1 MKKTKNAIVAANAFS
16 LAEALITLLV
26 ICVIAIASAP
36 VITKKHKA
44 RINLP
49 HGVYACYWNGDNLV
63 AKYII
68 NGQESDGKVV
78 FDSEEQRYGCEF
90 NPPTNAKNFV
100 ATIVGGGGGGAG
112 AGIMTGSRMFT
123 QNTTKTIEE
132 PAYYQFLVAGAGG
145 SGGSVWMRKS
155 NCYNAKT
162 GWACSGTGSPGAVV
176 VSNYKFLPKGTQVN
190 VVIGAGGSGANIG
203 SHAGYDGGDSSVRL
217 NDKDNSTIIA
227 QGGGGGFTMD
237 YNEDPNWLYYKTSYT
252 ASAGSGFV
260 QSNYVSKGNVSRQVG
275 ENQQGPIQS
284 AARSG
289 APGGYAYKGF
299 TINRA
304 KVETHIPTWYEH
316 ERIGAYTLDENWNI
330 KTFRKSNAGCTW
342 SVKPSDRL
350 HSTYAMQGGLNALRP
365 YRNSMMTKPF
375 MEEFGISGSENQET
389 PFASGSAGEVDDGAC
404 KYYESG
410 IRNGGSGVVA
420 YKYIEV
426 FAGKGGNAGSVLQ
439 LPYAEMP
446 QKTLLFP
453 GKGGKGGQGAPN
465 VRKSIGIGGSSYRN
479 NEVTAGSEG
488 QSSYIKNGSQVLQ
501 GTGAPM
507 VVPNDDETYSS
518 DYNDAG
524 MPVGGNGILSNVLT
538 NKKTG
543 TGGLGGLFEG
553 NDSIHGATQTMFRN
567 GEAVSG
573 FNNIYGAGAGGGGGT
588 VTVETSSNYSAGNG
602 GQGASGLV
610 FIQW

>member
-289 APGGYAYKGF
+289 
-299 TINRA
+299 
-304 KVETHIPTWYEH
+304 
-316 ERIGAYTLDENWNI
+316 
-330 KTFRKSNAGCTW
+330 
-342 SVKPSDRL
+342 
-350 HSTYAMQGGLNALRP
+350 
-365 YRNSMMTKPF
+365 
-375 MEEFGISGSENQET
+375 GSRR
-389 PFASGSAGEVDDGAC
+389 VC
-404 KYYESG
+404 
-410 IRNGGSGVVA
+410 
-420 YKYIEV
+420 
-426 FAGKGGNAGSVLQ
+426 L
-439 LPYAEMP
+439 
-446 QKTLLFP
+446 
-453 GKGGKGGQGAPN
+453 
-465 VRKSIGIGGSSYRN
+465 
-479 NEVTAGSEG
+479 
-488 QSSYIKNGSQVLQ
+488 
-501 GTGAPM
+501 
-507 VVPNDDETYSS
+507 
-518 DYNDAG
+518 
-524 MPVGGNGILSNVLT
+524 
-538 NKKTG
+538 
-543 TGGLGGLFEG
+543 
-553 NDSIHGATQTMFRN
+553 
-567 GEAVSG
+567 
-573 FNNIYGAGAGGGGGT
+573 
-588 VTVETSSNYSAGNG
+588 
-602 GQGASGLV
+602 
-610 FIQW
+610 

>member
-1 MKKTKNAIVAANAFS
+1 MKKTKNAIVATNAFS

-36 VITKKHKA
+36 VITKKHRAKL
-44 RINLP
+44 NLP

-155 NCYNAKT
+155 HCSNAKT

-203 SHAGYDGGDSSVRL
+203 AHAGYDGGDSSVRL

-252 ASAGSGFV
+252 TSAGAGFV
-260 QSNYVSKGNVSRQVG
+260 QSNYVSKGNLSRQVG
-275 ENQQGPIQS
+275 ENQQGPIQA

-316 ERIGAYTLDENWNI
+316 ERIGAYTLDENWNV
-330 KTFRKSNAGCTW
+330 KMFGKNHFGCINY
-342 SVKPSDRL
+342 KPSDRMF
-350 HSTYAMQGGLNALRP
+350 SKYAKQGGLNALRP
-365 YRNSMMTKPF
+365 YRNSMMTKSF
-375 MEEFGISGSENQET
+375 MEEFGIAASENQQT

-404 KYYESG
+404 KYYSSG

-465 VRKSIGIGGSSYRN
+465 VRKSTGIGGSSYRN

-488 QSSYIKNGSQVLQ
+488 QSSYVKNGSHVLQ

-602 GQGASGLV
+602 AQGASGLV

>member
-1 MKKTKNAIVAANAFS
+1 MKKTKNAIVATNAFS

-162 GWACSGTGSPGAVV
+162 GWACAGTGSPGAVV

-203 SHAGYDGGDSSVRL
+203 AHAGYDGGDSSVRL

-252 ASAGSGFV
+252 TSAGSGFV

-275 ENQQGPIQS
+275 ENQQGPIQA

-488 QSSYIKNGSQVLQ
+488 QSSYIKNGSHVLQ

>member
-1 MKKTKNAIVAANAFS
+1 MDEK
-16 LAEALITLLV
+16 EQLLQ
-26 ICVIAIASAP
+26 C
-36 VITKKHKA
+36 
-44 RINLP
+44 
-49 HGVYACYWNGDNLV
+49 
-63 AKYII
+63 
-68 NGQESDGKVV
+68 
-78 FDSEEQRYGCEF
+78 
-90 NPPTNAKNFV
+90 
-100 ATIVGGGGGGAG
+100 
-112 AGIMTGSRMFT
+112 
-123 QNTTKTIEE
+123 
-132 PAYYQFLVAGAGG
+132 
-145 SGGSVWMRKS
+145 
-155 NCYNAKT
+155 KT

-203 SHAGYDGGDSSVRL
+203 AHAGYDGGDSSVRL

-252 ASAGSGFV
+252 TSAGSGFV

-275 ENQQGPIQS
+275 ENQQGPIQA

-330 KTFRKSNAGCTW
+330 KTFGKNNFNCMA
-342 SVKPSDRL
+342 VKPSDKL
-350 HSTYAMQGGLNALRP
+350 FSTYAKQGGLNALRP

-446 QKTLLFP
+446 QKHFCSRAKAARADKVQPMSESQLVLAEAVIVIT
-453 GKGGKGGQGAPN
+453 
-465 VRKSIGIGGSSYRN
+465 KSP
-479 NEVTAGSEG
+479 
-488 QSSYIKNGSQVLQ
+488 QVLRGNLLTLKTDPMFCKVQ
-501 GTGAPM
+501 GRQWLCQMMMKHIHQIITMQVCLLA
-507 VVPNDDETYSS
+507 ETVYC
-518 DYNDAG
+518 
-524 MPVGGNGILSNVLT
+524 
-538 NKKTG
+538 
-543 TGGLGGLFEG
+543 
-553 NDSIHGATQTMFRN
+553 QTF
-567 GEAVSG
+567 
-573 FNNIYGAGAGGGGGT
+573 
-588 VTVETSSNYSAGNG
+588 
-602 GQGASGLV
+602 
-610 FIQW
+610 

>member
-1 MKKTKNAIVAANAFS
+1 M
-16 LAEALITLLV
+16 ITLLV

-162 GWACSGTGSPGAVV
+162 GWACAGTGSPGAVV

-203 SHAGYDGGDSSVRL
+203 AHAGYDGGDSSVRL

-252 ASAGSGFV
+252 TSAGSGFV

-330 KTFRKSNAGCTW
+330 KTFGKNNFNCMA
-342 SVKPSDRL
+342 VKPSDKL
-350 HSTYAMQGGLNALRP
+350 FSTYAKQGGLNALRP

-488 QSSYIKNGSQVLQ
+488 AIFL
-501 GTGAPM
+501 
-507 VVPNDDETYSS
+507 
-518 DYNDAG
+518 
-524 MPVGGNGILSNVLT
+524 
-538 NKKTG
+538 
-543 TGGLGGLFEG
+543 
-553 NDSIHGATQTMFRN
+553 H
-567 GEAVSG
+567 
-573 FNNIYGAGAGGGGGT
+573 
-588 VTVETSSNYSAGNG
+588 
-602 GQGASGLV
+602 
-610 FIQW
+610 

>member
-1 MKKTKNAIVAANAFS
+1 
-16 LAEALITLLV
+16 
-26 ICVIAIASAP
+26 
-36 VITKKHKA
+36 
-44 RINLP
+44 
-49 HGVYACYWNGDNLV
+49 
-63 AKYII
+63 
-68 NGQESDGKVV
+68 
-78 FDSEEQRYGCEF
+78 
-90 NPPTNAKNFV
+90 
-100 ATIVGGGGGGAG
+100 
-112 AGIMTGSRMFT
+112 
-123 QNTTKTIEE
+123 
-132 PAYYQFLVAGAGG
+132 
-145 SGGSVWMRKS
+145 MRKS

-162 GWACSGTGSPGAVV
+162 GWACAGTGSPGAVV

-203 SHAGYDGGDSSVRL
+203 AHAGYDGGDSSVRL

-237 YNEDPNWLYYKTSYT
+237 YNEEPNWLYYKTSYT
-252 ASAGSGFV
+252 TSAGSGFV

-330 KTFRKSNAGCTW
+330 KTFGKNNFNCIA
-342 SVKPSDRL
+342 VKPSDKL
-350 HSTYAMQGGLNALRP
+350 FSTYAKQGGLNAFRP

-410 IRNGGSGVVA
+410 IRNGGSGIVA

-453 GKGGKGGQGAPN
+453 GKGGKGGQGAAN

-488 QSSYIKNGSQVLQ
+488 QSSYIKNGSHVLQ

-573 FNNIYGAGAGGGGGT
+573 FNNIHGAGAGGGGGT